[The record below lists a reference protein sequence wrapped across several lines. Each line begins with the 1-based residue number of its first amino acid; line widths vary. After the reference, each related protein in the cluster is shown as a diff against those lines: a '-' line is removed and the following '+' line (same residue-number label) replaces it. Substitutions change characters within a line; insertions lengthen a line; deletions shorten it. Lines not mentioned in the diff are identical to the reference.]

1 MSAPWAFASLSYDHL
16 SVRCLMNFIIFLGAD
31 ALSQSIERT
40 VRRRR
45 RRRRRKKNS
54 IVVDLDDF
62 NNLDADLTSSLSS
75 SSSSSSSVPFSGR
88 ARSVRFA
95 LFGALVHAPA
105 CSLFFGALDAR
116 LPGKGWREV
125 CLKLAADRATLAP
138 ALLLAALVWMRVP
151 VSLLLLGKEDNGY
164 SSVSSSSSAPAACLE
179 TLYEQGKAMND
190 DKTTSST
197 RGDIVAAAAENALRR
212 LPRAY
217 ALSCLFW
224 VPAHSLGFAAV
235 PPRWR
240 VLYVALASL
249 VWNCVLARISSEPV
263 ATTAREEEEEEEEER
278 RRRQR
283 RQKQQQRRGLPSSS
297 SSNPASSLPLF
308 TKRQTRKARWSGSE
322 TAAASD

>member
-116 LPGKGWREV
+116 LPGKGWR
-125 CLKLAADRATLAP
+125 
-138 ALLLAALVWMRVP
+138 
-151 VSLLLLGKEDNGY
+151 
-164 SSVSSSSSAPAACLE
+164 
-179 TLYEQGKAMND
+179 
-190 DKTTSST
+190 
-197 RGDIVAAAAENALRR
+197 
-212 LPRAY
+212 
-217 ALSCLFW
+217 
-224 VPAHSLGFAAV
+224 
-235 PPRWR
+235 
-240 VLYVALASL
+240 
-249 VWNCVLARISSEPV
+249 
-263 ATTAREEEEEEEEER
+263 
-278 RRRQR
+278 
-283 RQKQQQRRGLPSSS
+283 
-297 SSNPASSLPLF
+297 
-308 TKRQTRKARWSGSE
+308 
-322 TAAASD
+322 

>member
-1 MSAPWAFASLSYDHL
+1 MSAPLAFTSLSYDHL

-45 RRRRRKKNS
+45 RRRRKKS
-54 IVVDLDDF
+54 IVVDPDDF
-62 NNLDADLTSSLSS
+62 NLDAAAVASS
-75 SSSSSSSVPFSGR
+75 SSSPAPLLVPSSGH
-88 ARSVRFA
+88 ARSLRFA

-125 CLKLAADRATLAP
+125 GLKLAADRATLAP
-138 ALLLAALVWMRVP
+138 ALLFVALLWMRVP
-151 VSLLLLGKEDNGY
+151 VSSLLLLGEEEEGY
-164 SSVSSSSSAPAACLE
+164 ASASSSSSLPPAACLE
-179 TLYEQGKAMND
+179 TLYEQGRKQND
-190 DKTTSST
+190 DKATTTSSSSSE
-197 RGDIVAAAAENALRR
+197 RDLVAAAGADALRR

-217 ALSCLFW
+217 SLSCLFW

-249 VWNCVLARISSEPV
+249 VWNCVLARISSEP
-263 ATTAREEEEEEEEER
+263 ATTTEEEEEEEER

-283 RQKQQQRRGLPSSS
+283 RQKQQQRRGDPSSS
-297 SSNPASSLPLF
+297 STSASSLPLF
-308 TKRQTRKARWSGSE
+308 TKRQTRKARWSDSA
-322 TAAASD
+322 TAGAD